1 MKRRLF
7 GALCACGVA
16 GAVVPAWVWAQR
28 SDDDAVAL
36 VKAAVAFYQGS
47 GRAATVA
54 AINNPKG
61 QFVDKELYVFAIDT
75 NGVIVA
81 NGANPWAVG
90 KKILE
95 SKDGQGKYYIK
106 SAIEMSKTEPSGW
119 VDYVWPNA
127 STRAP
132 EPKNL
137 YFEKIDDIIIGCSI
151 GGRVGK
157 VYVPTR

>member
-16 GAVVPAWVWAQR
+16 AAILPGLALAQR
-28 SDDDAVAL
+28 SADDAVAL
-36 VKAAVAFYQGS
+36 VKAAVVFYQNS
-47 GRAATVA
+47 GKAVALAAFSS
-54 AINNPKG
+54 PKG
-61 QFVDKELYVFAIDT
+61 QFVDNELYLFAINMDGT
-75 NGVIVA
+75 MVA
-81 NGANPWAVG
+81 NGANSWAVG

-106 SAIEMSKTEPSGW
+106 SAIEMSKTQQAGW

-127 STRAP
+127 STRAL

-137 YFEKIDDIIIGCSI
+137 YFEKIDDIIIGCS
-151 GGRVGK
+151 VAK
-157 VYVPTR
+157 K